1 MEPILEFKVIFS
13 KKEYYIYIQTKQE
26 SIYITIET
34 EEENEIL
41 YWKKNLENQTIKETT
56 SQMGSFKSLKAFSD
70 MLIEGLS
77 QKSNSVTVDFCS
89 LNEIRELAGNENQ
102 NNQNENNIKKY
113 LVIMNTKYERI
124 VYPIQMDYLGSNANV
139 DLLKNSLRRIRKN
152 KTNNENIKKLNYN
165 LLLEKEKNEKLKR
178 ENENLNTKIKLL
190 NEGRQLG
197 AVENDDIYKNYSE
210 LQEKFE
216 TYKMNA
222 DNKIKSLNKTIE
234 ELKETQ
240 FKESQTNFHK
250 NEIKRNKIQD
260 LQQKIN
266 QNSEAFYQESKQ
278 YAKIIEE
285 RTREIENLQKE
296 IRKYIENERQMK
308 VKISN
313 LEKELEKEKRET
325 NYYRYGSY
333 TPKTSK
339 SYKSNYSGNSFK
351 DSSIRNRKR
360 SYSNSNASYLK
371 KNLIPSKYKYRVYKP
386 IINNKYS
393 KYGYKSRYTNNNT
406 IITRSNKSNSR
417 KSYGSGNSISSKG
430 KSNYRN
436 NYVSPYRYNK
446 GASPYRY
453 AANNKIK
460 KSTSK
465 SNSKNNS
472 NKNSIS
478 KKNNSLHKTSKT
490 TYTNKNKYNNYAYN
504 KTYKGNNEVKTNNYM
519 SNKYFSNKYNYNNK
533 ISNNNYAKK
542 SVNQSKN
549 NNKENDYKS
558 IGERLSKIQN
568 LINQANK

>member
-1 MEPILEFKVIFS
+1 MEPILEFKINFS
-13 KKEYYIYIQTKQE
+13 NKEYFIYMQTKQD

-34 EEENEIL
+34 EEEKEIL
-41 YWKKNLENQTIKETT
+41 YWKKNLENETIKETT
-56 SQMGSFKSLKAFSD
+56 SQMGSVKTLKEFSQMLFEGFSKNNNSISL
-70 MLIEGLS
+70 
-77 QKSNSVTVDFCS
+77 DFCS
-89 LNEIRELAGNENQ
+89 LNEIRELAGNENP
-102 NNQNENNIKKY
+102 NVKNENNIKKY
-113 LVIMNTKYERI
+113 LVLMSTKNERI
-124 VYPIQMDYLGSNANV
+124 VYPIQMDYLGSNATI
-139 DLLKNSLRRIRKN
+139 DLLKNTIKRIKKN
-152 KTNNENIKKLNYN
+152 KNNNENIKKLNYN
-165 LLLEKEKNEKLKR
+165 LLIEKEKNEKLRK

-210 LQEKFE
+210 LQEKYE
-216 TYKMNA
+216 TYKMNTE
-222 DNKIKSLNKTIE
+222 NKIKSLNKTIE

-285 RTREIENLQKE
+285 RNREIETLQKE

-308 VKISN
+308 VKIAN
-313 LEKELEKEKRET
+313 LEKDLEKEKRES
-325 NYYRYGSY
+325 NYYRYGNY

-339 SYKSNYSGNSFK
+339 SYKSNYSGSSKNNTLHNS
-351 DSSIRNRKR
+351 KR
-360 SYSNSNASYLK
+360 SYSNSNTSYLK
-371 KNLIPSKYKYRVYKP
+371 KNLIPSKYKYRVYRP
-386 IINNKYS
+386 VMNKYS
-393 KYGYKSRYTNNNT
+393 NFGYKNRYGNSTFNSKSYKNT
-406 IITRSNKSNSR
+406 ISR
-417 KSYGSGNSISSKG
+417 KSNGSGNSVSSKG
-430 KSNYRN
+430 KYNNRK

-453 AANNKIK
+453 AVNNKIR

-472 NKNSIS
+472 NKNSLS
-478 KKNNSLHKTSKT
+478 KKNNSPFRTSKT
-490 TYTNKNKYNNYAYN
+490 NYNKNVGHLNYKINNAVKRNNFINSKESNKNKYNN
-504 KTYKGNNEVKTNNYM
+504 NNYIKK
-519 SNKYFSNKYNYNNK
+519 SGNQIKNNK
-533 ISNNNYAKK
+533 
-542 SVNQSKN
+542 
-549 NNKENDYKS
+549 KENDYKS